1 VLNYQDGDDDDDDDD
16 DDDKLHHAVAQEALR
31 LCCVRSVCCGVLIH
45 KKLKSYYGV
54 LSCGFSFK
62 CFNVLPSA
70 SSKPIL
76 YTP

>member
-1 VLNYQDGDDDDDDDD
+1 
-16 DDDKLHHAVAQEALR
+16 LR
-31 LCCVRSVCCGVLIH
+31 CVRSLCCGVLLH
-45 KKLKSYYGV
+45 KKLKSCYGV
-54 LSCGFSFK
+54 LCCGFSFK